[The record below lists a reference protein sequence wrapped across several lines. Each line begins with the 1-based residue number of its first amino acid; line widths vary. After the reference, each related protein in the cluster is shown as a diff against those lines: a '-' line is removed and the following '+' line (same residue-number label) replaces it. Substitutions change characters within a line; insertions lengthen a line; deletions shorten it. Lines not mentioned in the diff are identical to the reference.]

1 MTEMSYPVN
10 HLLAIHGL
18 HILKSSAPKP
28 LLDNISVF
36 IQAGDR
42 ISLEGG
48 SGSGKSLLLR
58 SITQLEILN
67 QGEFIWKG
75 KPIHKADIPLYRS
88 HVIYLHQRPSL
99 GAGTVEDSL
108 RQVLTLKIH
117 QGKKF
122 SESMTAHYLAEI
134 GLDKAFLH
142 KGIHNLSGGE
152 AQITA
157 LLRAIQLKP
166 EILLLDE
173 PTAALDAEK
182 AAVIEK
188 IIDCWFAEAPEN
200 RAYVWV
206 THNMDQAA
214 RVSNKAWKMV
224 QGKLSISY

>member
-1 MTEMSYPVN
+1 MAETINPPNY
-10 HLLAIHGL
+10 LLGVRGL
-18 HILKSSAPKP
+18 HIIRDSETRP
-28 LLDNISVF
+28 LLDNITLR

-75 KPIHKADIPLYRS
+75 KPIQKADMPLYRS

-99 GAGTVEDSL
+99 GSGTVEDSL
-108 RQVLTLKIH
+108 RQVFSLKIH
-117 QGKKF
+117 QEKKF
-122 SESMTAHYLAEI
+122 SESLIINYLADI
-134 GLDKAFLH
+134 GLDKGFLH
-142 KGIHNLSGGE
+142 KSIHNLSGGE

-157 LLRAIQLKP
+157 LLRAIQLNP
-166 EILLLDE
+166 EIILLDE

-182 AAVIEK
+182 AAAVEK
-188 IIDCWFAEAPEN
+188 IVNCWFSEAEHG

-206 THNMDQAA
+206 THNMEQAA
-214 RVSNKAWKMV
+214 SVSNKTWKMK
-224 QGKLSISY
+224 QGKLSIG